1 MTYALAPGAWVKL
14 PRMVRSELI
23 TRLAERFPQ
32 LAAKDAELSVQLILQ
47 ALNQA
52 LVNKVRIE
60 IRGFGS
66 FSVNYRPPRK
76 GRNPLSGQLVSV
88 PAKYVPHFRPGKE
101 LRSRVGASVEDDDSE

>member
-1 MTYALAPGAWVKL
+1 
-14 PRMVRSELI
+14 MVRSELI

-32 LAAKDAELSVQLILQ
+32 LAAKDAELSVQLILH
-47 ALNQA
+47 ALSNA
-52 LVNKVRIE
+52 LADKVRIE

-76 GRNPLSGQLVSV
+76 GRNPLSGEIVAV

-101 LRSRVGASVEDDDSE
+101 LRARVGGGADLDEDND